1 MLNRWK
7 EEAMGKWIKRGVVVL
22 VLGFLVFFFVSYP
35 NEFMGILRAFV
46 DLLKNLWH
54 TVWTFITSHLS

>member
-1 MLNRWK
+1 
-7 EEAMGKWIKRGVVVL
+7 MGKWIKRGVVVL

-46 DLLKNLWH
+46 ELLKNLWH
-54 TVWTFITSHLS
+54 TVWNFITSHLS